1 MQTRE
6 VFQQGETVHPQ
17 TKQNQGYHTISLNL
31 PRKTVIGSILL
42 IALVSFEIFNFD
54 TTRYAL
60 QNFLGDVR
68 FLGVSWAAILAIA
81 FCAMDFAGLAR
92 LFTPQKGR
100 EEPKAVWYLTGAWLL
115 GATMNAVMTWWAISL
130 TLINHQVGNEILSHQ
145 QLLQIVPIFV
155 AALVWLTRIL
165 FIGAFAVAGE
175 HIFDLAGTAQQRQT
189 NDVEQKRPILTTQPA
204 AQPQQ
209 IPQPSPKPA
218 QPRGQQR
225 PPIPSTPPPA
235 SPAPMR
241 ASPRQP

>member
-6 VFQQGETVHPQ
+6 VYQQGETVHPQ

-42 IALVSFEIFNFD
+42 VALVSFEIFNFD

-60 QNFLGDVR
+60 QNFLGDVH
-68 FLGVSWAAILAIA
+68 FLGVRWAAILAIA

-130 TLINHQVGNEILSHQ
+130 TLINHQVGNEILSYQ

-175 HIFDLAGTAQQRQT
+175 HIFDLAGTVQQRQT
-189 NDVEQKRPILTTQPA
+189 NDVEQKRPILTTQP
-204 AQPQQ
+204 QQTPQ
-209 IPQPSPKPA
+209 STPKPA
-218 QPRGQQR
+218 QPHGQQR
-225 PPIPSTPPPA
+225 SPIPPAPPPA